1 MMQYLHASSFLVA
14 AALACAGMGKAHAVP
29 YGLTYAGTIQ
39 NSQIP
44 GVINGEKYEVTL
56 VFDNGGTSSNS
67 QTWESRHLTCVF
79 WSMNNA
85 ANVRFTQNLA
95 GVPAYAAGS
104 VATNAAGQLLTMF
117 SEVSADGP
125 TLPGYYAATGLPGGP
140 VRWWAN
146 NANSVFWTGTDP
158 IRTFQDAAGGVQ
170 MQAAAWGS
178 PNAVRGACPAP
189 AAPSSTVAVPALGP
203 WGLAA
208 LAGSLG
214 LIGMR
219 RRALKIL

>member
-1 MMQYLHASSFLVA
+1 MMQYLRASSFLVA

-67 QTWESRHLTCVF
+67 QTWEGRHLTCVF

-85 ANVRFTQNLA
+85 ANVRFIQNLA
-95 GVPAYAAGS
+95 GVPPYG
-104 VATNAAGQLLTMF
+104 AGQLLTMF
-117 SEVSADGP
+117 SEVSAAGQV
-125 TLPGYYAATGLPGGP
+125 LPGYYAATGLPGGAA
-140 VRWWAN
+140 VHWWAN
-146 NANSVFWTGTDP
+146 GANDVFWTYNGQTQS
-158 IRTFQDAAGGVQ
+158 FKDAAGGVR
-170 MQAAAWGS
+170 MQAAFWGS

-189 AAPSSTVAVPALGP
+189 VAPSGTVAVPALGP